1 MMKPYPVAHGAIDRV
16 CVHVMFRSVLKKRNP
31 PTQLE
36 TRVSDPSPPQP
47 PEDRQS
53 EAQEPDRTEAQGVMD
68 QAAAR
73 RRSMMPTM
81 PPAEVPGVRV
91 ERFLGAGAFGQV
103 WVGRNLNTGRGVAV
117 KFYLHRGGVN
127 WSLLSREV
135 KNLVQL
141 SGDRHV
147 VQVLEV
153 GWDAD
158 PPYYVMELV
167 EGGSLEDLLLR
178 RGRLPSREAVTLFH
192 KICVGLNHCHGKGV
206 LHCDVK
212 PANILIADDNE
223 PRLADFGQSRMSHDQ
238 TPAMGTLFYMAPEQ
252 ADFNSTPHSRWDVY
266 AAGALLYRMLSGN
279 APHRD
284 QSLLSQLDTAG
295 SLPGRLA
302 RYREAIS
309 AAPPAVD
316 ALTRRDIDRPLRRI
330 LQKCLN
336 VDPQQRYG
344 NMQQVLDDLKRREV
358 KRERLPMMLLGIAG
372 PLLLLIGTC
381 AYAYRGI
388 TSATETA
395 TTALRREA
403 FGSNQLAARFAAQKL
418 ETEIEH
424 YFHLTENEA
433 ARKTFIELLGET
445 LADPEVKTA
454 LAEIAASDSPLDALT
469 KTYERDV
476 LLDNPTRLKLNDYLQ
491 QRLQIYTSDANLSIH
506 PQRLDSLFVI
516 DASGTT
522 FASAFGGPVSREK
535 NSAGR
540 NFAFRTYFNG
550 LQDELPNTV
559 PIDEVSPLQTT
570 HLSSAFQSTS
580 TGLWKIAISTPVM
593 LPTDDARGRVDA
605 IFVTTINVGDFEL
618 LRSHDSHSSN
628 RSIGNRTGS
637 QVAVLVEARHGPLRG
652 TVLQH
657 PLMDRQR
664 REGQTLSGRRF
675 QVDSGIVDQLLEGG
689 DVGYRDPMAM
699 ASGGESYAGEWIA
712 AMEPVTLPQAP
723 SQIQKDVNA
732 PTSLNQPV
740 GGAEP
745 DSAGADTGAEKRSTD
760 LLVLVQYRLSDVLGP
775 VGQLRQSLFREGL
788 TAIASILLVT
798 LGLWWGVRRSIDDEE
813 ASAPDEPAP
822 SDSTAEPGE
831 TMTVA

>member
-1 MMKPYPVAHGAIDRV
+1 M
-16 CVHVMFRSVLKKRNP
+16 
-31 PTQLE
+31 
-36 TRVSDPSPPQP
+36 SDPSPPQP
-47 PEDRQS
+47 PNNRQR
-53 EAQEPDRTEAQGVMD
+53 EALEPDRTEAQGMMD

-141 SGDRHV
+141 SGDRYV

-178 RGRLPSREAVTLFH
+178 RGRLPLSEAVTMFH

-316 ALTRRDIDRPLRRI
+316 ALSRRDIDRPLRRI

-381 AYAYRGI
+381 LYAYRGI
-388 TSATETA
+388 TGATETA

-403 FGSNQLAARFAAQKL
+403 FGSNQLAARFAAQTL

-424 YFHLTENEA
+424 YFHLAENEA
-433 ARKTFIELLGET
+433 ARKKFIQLMGET
-445 LADPEVKTA
+445 LADPEVKSA
-454 LAEIAASDSPLDALT
+454 LAEIALSDSPVQAMT
-469 KTYERDV
+469 KTNERDV
-476 LLDNPTRLKLNDYLQ
+476 LLDNPKRLEFNDYLQ

-516 DASGTT
+516 DAFGTT
-522 FASAFGGPVSREK
+522 FASAFGGSVPREK

-540 NFAFRTYFNG
+540 NFAFRTYFHG
-550 LQDELPNTV
+550 LQDELPATV
-559 PIDEVSPLQTT
+559 PLDTVSPLQAT

-580 TGLWKIAISTPVM
+580 TGLWKVAISTPVE
-593 LPTDDARGRVDA
+593 LPTDDAKGKVDA
-605 IFVTTINVGDFEL
+605 IFVATINVGDFEL
-618 LRSHDSHSSN
+618 LREDDSGAGN
-628 RSIGNRTGS
+628 RSIGNRAGS
-637 QVAVLVEARHGPLRG
+637 QVAVLVEARQGPLRG

-664 REGQTLSGRRF
+664 REGQALSGRHF
-675 QVDSGIVDQLLEGG
+675 QVDSDLVDQLLEGG
-689 DVGYRDPMAM
+689 DVAYRDPMAE
-699 ASGGESYAGEWIA
+699 APGGELYSGEWIA
-712 AMEPVTLPQAP
+712 AMEPVTLPEAP
-723 SQIQKDVNA
+723 SQIRSDFDVPA
-732 PTSLNQPV
+732 QLNQPLDPATV
-740 GGAEP
+740 EP
-745 DSAGADTGAEKRSTD
+745 DSAKVAARQRSTD

-775 VGQLRQSLFREGL
+775 VGQLRKSLFREGL
-788 TAIASILLVT
+788 TAIALILVVT
-798 LGLWWGVRRSIDDEE
+798 LGLWWVVRRSNEDEDTDTT
-813 ASAPDEPAP
+813 AEPAR
-822 SDSTAEPGE
+822 DERTEEPGE

>member
-1 MMKPYPVAHGAIDRV
+1 M
-16 CVHVMFRSVLKKRNP
+16 
-31 PTQLE
+31 
-36 TRVSDPSPPQP
+36 SDPIRPTPPDDP
-47 PEDRQS
+47 DIADGDAIGDDDHDIAGRDHSTEDPGA
-53 EAQEPDRTEAQGVMD
+53 ECTETQDGAD

-73 RRSMMPTM
+73 RQSMMPTM

-141 SGDRHV
+141 SGDRYV

-167 EGGSLEDLLLR
+167 EGGSLEELLRR
-178 RGRLPSREAVTLFH
+178 RGRLPLREAVTMFQ

-252 ADFNSTPHSRWDVY
+252 ADLHSTPNSGWDVY
-266 AAGALLYRMLSGN
+266 AAGALLYRMLAGN

-302 RYREAIS
+302 RYRDAIC

-316 ALTRRDIDRPLRRI
+316 SLSRRGIDRPLRRI

-336 VDPQQRYG
+336 VDPRQRYG
-344 NMQQVLDDLKRREV
+344 NMQQVLDDLKRRET
-358 KRERLPMMLLGIAG
+358 KQQQRPMMLLGIAG
-372 PLLLLIGTC
+372 PLLLLIATC

-388 TSATETA
+388 TGATQTA

-403 FGSNQLAARFAAQKL
+403 FGSNQLAARFAAQTL
-418 ETEIEH
+418 QTEIEH

-433 ARKTFIELLGET
+433 ASKRFIDLLKET
-445 LADPEVKTA
+445 LADPEVQA
-454 LAEIAASDSPLDALT
+454 ALT
-469 KTYERDV
+469 EIGTSENPLVARTKTSARDR
-476 LLDNPTRLKLNDYLQ
+476 LLDNPTRRKLNDYLQ
-491 QRLQIYTSDANLSIH
+491 QRLQAYTSEAGLFTH
-506 PQRLDSLFVI
+506 RQTLDSLFVI
-516 DASGTT
+516 DSLGTT
-522 FASAFGGPVSREK
+522 FASAFGGSVSRER

-540 NFAFRTYFNG
+540 NFAYRTYFNG
-550 LQDELPNTV
+550 LRDELPNTV
-559 PIDEVSPLQTT
+559 ALDEVTPLQTT

-580 TGLWKIAISTPVM
+580 TGLWKLAISAPVE
-593 LPTDDARGRVDA
+593 LQPEAAPGRVDA
-605 IFVTTINVGDFEL
+605 IFVATINVGDFEL
-618 LRSHDSHSSN
+618 LRENDSVTSP
-628 RSIGNRTGS
+628 RSIGRRASS
-637 QVAVLVEARHGPLRG
+637 QVAVLVEARQGPLRG

-664 REGQTLSGRRF
+664 REGGTLSSRRF
-675 QVDSGIVDQLLEGG
+675 QVAPDLVDRLLDGG
-689 DVGYRDPMAM
+689 DVGYRDPLAL
-699 ASGGESYAGEWIA
+699 APGGEAYAGEWLA
-712 AMEPVTLPQAP
+712 AMQPVTLPDSP
-723 SQIQKDVNA
+723 SQIASDIDSSVERQSPHNRMYRD
-732 PTSLNQPV
+732 PETDDQP
-740 GGAEP
+740 
-745 DSAGADTGAEKRSTD
+745 DRKRSTD

-788 TAIASILLVT
+788 TAIAAILLVT
-798 LGLWWGVRRSIDDEE
+798 LVLWWVVRRSTDDEG
-813 ASAPDEPAP
+813 AGTGTQPPGGDP
-822 SDSTAEPGE
+822 AEPGE
-831 TMTVA
+831 TMTVP

>member
-1 MMKPYPVAHGAIDRV
+1 MIGKRLA
-16 CVHVMFRSVLKKRNP
+16 SVQSTP
-31 PTQLE
+31 PTE
-36 TRVSDPSPPQP
+36 VKPRVSDPTQPTPPDDLARA
-47 PEDRQS
+47 DRGS
-53 EAQEPDRTEAQGVMD
+53 EQTEAQGVLD

-73 RRSMMPTM
+73 RRSMLPTM

-103 WVGRNLNTGRGVAV
+103 WIGRNLNTGRGVAV

-141 SGDRHV
+141 SGDRYV

-178 RGRLPSREAVTLFH
+178 RGRLPLGEAVAMFQ

-212 PANILIADDNE
+212 PANVLIADDNE
-223 PRLADFGQSRMSHDQ
+223 PRLADFGQSRMSQDQ

-252 ADFNSTPHSRWDVY
+252 ADFNATPNSGWDVY

-316 ALTRRDIDRPLRRI
+316 SLSRRDIDRPLRRI
-330 LQKCLN
+330 LQKCLC
-336 VDPQQRYG
+336 VDPQHRYG

-358 KRERLPMMLLGIAG
+358 KQQQRAIMLLGLAG
-372 PLLLLIGTC
+372 PLLLLIATC

-388 TSATETA
+388 TGATETA
-395 TTALRREA
+395 TTALRRVA
-403 FGSNQLAARFAAQKL
+403 FGSNQLAARFAAQTL

-433 ARKTFIELLGET
+433 ARKTLNVLLKET
-445 LADPEVKTA
+445 LADPEVKAA
-454 LAEIAASDSPLDALT
+454 LAEIGAAETPLVALT
-469 KTYERDV
+469 KTNARDM
-476 LLDNPTRLKLNDYLQ
+476 LLDNPTRQKLNDYLQ
-491 QRLQIYTSDANLSIH
+491 ARLQIYTDAASYSVHRQL
-506 PQRLDSLFVI
+506 LDSVFVM
-516 DASGTT
+516 DSSGTT
-522 FASAFGGPVSREK
+522 FASAFGAEVTRDK

-540 NFAFRTYFNG
+540 NFAYRTYFSG
-550 LQDELPNTV
+550 RQDDLPESV
-559 PIDEVSPLQTT
+559 PLDEVAPLQST

-580 TGLWKIAISTPVM
+580 TGLWKVAISTPIN
-593 LPTDDARGRVDA
+593 LHPDDAPDHVDTV
-605 IFVTTINVGDFEL
+605 FVVTFNLGDFEL
-618 LRSHDSHSSN
+618 LRENESMSN
-628 RSIGNRTGS
+628 PTSAGHPSGS
-637 QVAVLVEARHGPLRG
+637 QVAVLVEARQGPLRG
-652 TVLQH
+652 TLLQH

-664 REGQTLSGRRF
+664 RDGGSRSGQRF
-675 QVDSGIVDQLLEGG
+675 QVPPDLVDRLLQGG
-689 DVGYRDPMAM
+689 DVGYRDPMAQ
-699 ASGGESYAGEWIA
+699 APGGTSYSGEWLA
-712 AMEPVTLPQAP
+712 AMQPVTLPDAP
-723 SQIQKDVNA
+723 SQIRDVVDG
-732 PTSLNQPV
+732 P
-740 GGAEP
+740 AEARP
-745 DSAGADTGAEKRSTD
+745 HADQTPHDDSSPSASKLSRSTD
-760 LLVLVQYRLSDVLGP
+760 LLVLVQYRLADVLGP
-775 VGQLRQSLFREGL
+775 VGELRRSLFREGL
-788 TAIASILLVT
+788 TAIAAILLGT
-798 LGLWWGVRRSIDDEE
+798 FGLWWVVRRGDDDDEP
-813 ASAPDEPAP
+813 SAPGAEEPT
-822 SDSTAEPGE
+822 DSTAEPGE

>member
-1 MMKPYPVAHGAIDRV
+1 M
-16 CVHVMFRSVLKKRNP
+16 SNP
-31 PTQLE
+31 
-36 TRVSDPSPPQP
+36 SSPSPPDDLNGNLD
-47 PEDRQS
+47 DRSIEHTQ
-53 EAQEPDRTEAQGVMD
+53 AQGSLD

-103 WVGRNLNTGRGVAV
+103 WVGKNLNTGRGVAV

-167 EGGSLEDLLLR
+167 AGGSLEDLLRR
-178 RGRLPSREAVTLFH
+178 RGRLPLSEAVGLFQ
-192 KICVGLNHCHGKGV
+192 KICVGLNHCHSKGV
-206 LHCDVK
+206 LHCDIK

-252 ADFNSTPHSRWDVY
+252 ADFHSTPNSGWDVY

-316 ALTRRDIDRPLRRI
+316 SLSRRDIDRPLRRI

-336 VDPQQRYG
+336 VEPNQRYS
-344 NMQQVLDDLKRREV
+344 NMQQVIDDLQRREV
-358 KRERLPMMLLGIAG
+358 KQQQRPMMLLGIAG
-372 PLLLLIGTC
+372 PLLLLIATC

-388 TSATETA
+388 NGATETA

-403 FGSNQLAARFAAQKL
+403 FGSNQLAARFAAQTL

-424 YFHLTENEA
+424 YFHLAEA
-433 ARKTFIELLGET
+433 EATRVEFNDLLRDT
-445 LADPEVKTA
+445 LADREVESALNELGTSKSPRAALSKTA
-454 LAEIAASDSPLDALT
+454 A
-469 KTYERDV
+469 RDT
-476 LLDNPTRLKLNDYLQ
+476 LLDNPTRLRLNDYLQ
-491 QRLQIYTSDANLSIH
+491 QRLQSHTSDTGLSGERQ
-506 PQRLDSLFVI
+506 PLDSLFVI
-516 DASGTT
+516 DSSGTT
-522 FASAFGGPVSREK
+522 FASAFGGSVPRNK

-540 NFAFRTYFNG
+540 NFAFRTYFHG
-550 LQDELPNTV
+550 GQDELPATV
-559 PIDEVSPLQTT
+559 SLDQVDPLEAT

-580 TGLWKIAISTPVM
+580 TGLWKVAISAPID
-593 LPTDDARGRVDA
+593 LHPDDEDQRVDA
-605 IFVTTINVGDFEL
+605 IFVATINVGDFEL
-618 LRSHDSHSSN
+618 LRENDVAPNHPR
-628 RSIGNRTGS
+628 RSGS
-637 QVAVLVEARHGPLRG
+637 QVAVLVEARQGPLRG

-657 PLMDRQR
+657 PLMDQHR
-664 REGQTLSGRRF
+664 RTGESLSDSRF
-675 QVDSGIVDQLLEGG
+675 QVDSDLVDQLLEGG
-689 DVGYRDPMAM
+689 DVGYRDPMAQ
-699 ASGGESYAGEWIA
+699 APGGKAYAGEWIA
-712 AMEPVTLPQAP
+712 AMQPVTLPRPLSSEEDEEPGVDRSGSGVAGVAQRESTSRGA
-723 SQIQKDVNA
+723 SSSNGAQKR
-732 PTSLNQPV
+732 P
-740 GGAEP
+740 
-745 DSAGADTGAEKRSTD
+745 TD

-775 VGQLRQSLFREGL
+775 VGELRRSLFREGL
-788 TAIASILLVT
+788 TTIASILLVT
-798 LGLWWGVRRSIDDEE
+798 FILWWVVRRSGDDEGTTTPHPVE
-813 ASAPDEPAP
+813 P

-831 TMTVA
+831 TMPVN

>member
-1 MMKPYPVAHGAIDRV
+1 M
-16 CVHVMFRSVLKKRNP
+16 L
-31 PTQLE
+31 
-36 TRVSDPSPPQP
+36 
-47 PEDRQS
+47 
-53 EAQEPDRTEAQGVMD
+53 
-68 QAAAR
+68 
-73 RRSMMPTM
+73 PTM

-141 SGDRHV
+141 SGDRYV

-178 RGRLPSREAVTLFH
+178 RGRLPSSEAVTLFH

-316 ALTRRDIDRPLRRI
+316 ALSRRDIDRPLRRI

-336 VDPQQRYG
+336 VDPQQRYS
-344 NMQQVLDDLKRREV
+344 NMQQVLDDLKRREM
-358 KRERLPMMLLGIAG
+358 KRQRLPMMLLGIAG

-388 TSATETA
+388 TGATETA

-403 FGSNQLAARFAAQKL
+403 FGSNQLAARFAAQTL

-433 ARKTFIELLGET
+433 ARKQFTELLRET
-445 LADPEVKTA
+445 LADPEVKSA
-454 LAEIAASDSPLDALT
+454 LAEIATADTPLEAMT
-469 KTYERDV
+469 KTNERDV
-476 LLDNPTRLKLNDYLQ
+476 LLENPTRLKLNDYLQ
-491 QRLQIYTSDANLSIH
+491 ERLQIYTSDANLTMH
-506 PQRLDSLFVI
+506 RQRLDSLFVI

-522 FASAFGGPVSREK
+522 FASAFGGSVSRNK

-550 LQDELPNTV
+550 LQDDLPNTV
-559 PIDEVSPLQTT
+559 PLDDISPLQAT

-580 TGLWKIAISTPVM
+580 TGLWKVAISTPVE
-593 LPTDDARGRVDA
+593 LSTDDPRGKVDA
-605 IFVTTINVGDFEL
+605 IFVATINVGDFEL
-618 LRSHDSHSSN
+618 LRDDNSVSSN
-628 RSIGNRTGS
+628 RSIGHRAGS
-637 QVAVLVEARHGPLRG
+637 QVAVLVEARQGPLRG

-657 PLMDRQR
+657 PLMDQQR
-664 REGQTLSGRRF
+664 RDGQTLSSRRF
-675 QVDSGIVDQLLEGG
+675 QVDSVFVDQLLEGG
-689 DVGYRDPMAM
+689 DVGYRDPMAQ
-699 ASGGESYAGEWIA
+699 APGGESYAGEWIA
-712 AMEPVTLPQAP
+712 AMEPVTLPEAP
-723 SQIQKDVNA
+723 SQIRNDVDTPEERDQPLNPAAQNSAAPGTGMQKN
-732 PTSLNQPV
+732 
-740 GGAEP
+740 
-745 DSAGADTGAEKRSTD
+745 STD

-798 LGLWWGVRRSIDDEE
+798 LGLWWVVRRSSDDE
-813 ASAPDEPAP
+813 ADTPDEPDQ